1 MYEEKYQKPG
11 ANYIAGVILRKF
23 TNVMLSYP
31 EFMFFAKI
39 VGGLIILGVLFLI
52 FKKVLGLN

>member
-1 MYEEKYQKPG
+1 MFEEKYQKPD
-11 ANYIAGVILRKF
+11 ANYIAGVIFRKI

-39 VGGLIILGVLFLI
+39 VGGLIILGILFLL
-52 FKKVLGLN
+52 FKSILGLN